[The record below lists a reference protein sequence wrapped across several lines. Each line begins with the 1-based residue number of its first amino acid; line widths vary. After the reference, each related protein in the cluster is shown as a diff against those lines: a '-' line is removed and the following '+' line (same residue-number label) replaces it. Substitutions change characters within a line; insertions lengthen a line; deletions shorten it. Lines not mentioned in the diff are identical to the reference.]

1 LAFSSA
7 YPIVAYGA
15 ARVPPVATSLPDV
28 ATNTPNCSVTVHASV
43 GGFASEWQS
52 PLHWKYP
59 PLHAI
64 PQLPVAHVAL
74 PFPLAGPA
82 HTVQLAPQC
91 AGSSGP
97 THAPPQFS

>member
-1 LAFSSA
+1 MPLL
-7 YPIVAYGA
+7 GA
-15 ARVPPVATSLPDV
+15 SVPVVDTKTANAD
-28 ATNTPNCSVTVHASV
+28 VTVHESV
-43 GGFASEWQS
+43 GGAVSEWQS
-52 PLHWKYP
+52 PLHWNHP
-59 PLHAI
+59 ALHAI